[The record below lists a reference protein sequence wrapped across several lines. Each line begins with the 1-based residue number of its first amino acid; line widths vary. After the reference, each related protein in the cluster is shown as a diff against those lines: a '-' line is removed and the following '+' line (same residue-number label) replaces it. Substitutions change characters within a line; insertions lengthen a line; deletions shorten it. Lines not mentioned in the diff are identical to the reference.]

1 METFVSAL
9 SGEDDGLLQSGEG
22 KREEGRCR
30 SSPSDPVQ
38 SINAF
43 TRKTGAFVNKP
54 SIQVHHSLIH
64 DSLFHYISFNVS
76 KLLFRDVVCFLLH
89 ICLLCLDD
97 SQSGPA
103 LLCFCS
109 SRPGFRGE

>member
-30 SSPSDPVQ
+30 SSPTDPVQ

-54 SIQVHHSLIH
+54 SIQVLHSLIH
-64 DSLFHYISFNVS
+64 DSLFHDISFSVS
-76 KLLFRDVVCFLLH
+76 KLLFRDLVCLLLH
-89 ICLLCLDD
+89 ICFLCLDD

-103 LLCFCS
+103 LLRFCS
-109 SRPGFRGE
+109 SRPGLRGE

>member
-38 SINAF
+38 AINAF

-54 SIQVHHSLIH
+54 CTQVLHSLIFI
-64 DSLFHYISFNVS
+64 LEY
-76 KLLFRDVVCFLLH
+76 FLQ
-89 ICLLCLDD
+89 CLQTSC
-97 SQSGPA
+97 GM
-103 LLCFCS
+103 
-109 SRPGFRGE
+109 